1 MNGLDLVV
9 LAILSTTAIVIV
21 GFAAK
26 AYYILRNDSLSIS
39 KGTANETM
47 YNSNHLF
54 NIMFNYISL

>member
-26 AYYILRNDSLSIS
+26 AYCILRNDWNRSHSLLEVKPLSPAA
-39 KGTANETM
+39 KEENL
-47 YNSNHLF
+47 LF
-54 NIMFNYISL
+54 

>member
-26 AYYILRNDSLSIS
+26 AYCILRKDWNRGHSLLEV
-39 KGTANETM
+39 KPFPPAAKEE
-47 YNSNHLF
+47 
-54 NIMFNYISL
+54 SLPF

>member
-26 AYYILRNDSLSIS
+26 AYYTLKNDWNRGHSLLEV
-39 KGTANETM
+39 KPLPPAAKEE
-47 YNSNHLF
+47 
-54 NIMFNYISL
+54 SLPF

>member
-26 AYYILRNDSLSIS
+26 VYNILRNDWNKGHSLLEV
-39 KGTANETM
+39 KPLAPAAEEEGP
-47 YNSNHLF
+47 L
-54 NIMFNYISL
+54 